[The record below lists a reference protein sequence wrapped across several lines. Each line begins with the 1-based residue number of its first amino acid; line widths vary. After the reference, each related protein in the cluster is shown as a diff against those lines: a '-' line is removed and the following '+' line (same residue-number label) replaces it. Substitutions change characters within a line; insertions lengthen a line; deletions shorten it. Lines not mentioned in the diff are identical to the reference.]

1 MTPFALPARSQA
13 LVKQSTQEKHR
24 AFSALHQA
32 GCFVL
37 PNPWDQGSARLLQGL
52 GFKALATSSSGMAW
66 SSGQA
71 NGALS
76 RAQML
81 AHLRSIVAATD
92 LPVNAD
98 FESGFAASP
107 EGVAESVRMAIDT
120 GVSGLSIEDATGHR
134 DAPLRELGDAVAR
147 IKAAR
152 AAIDA
157 AGADVLLIGRAENFF
172 VGHQDI
178 DDTIKRLQAYSAA
191 GADCLYAP
199 GIRSREHINLVVAAV
214 HPKPVNLLI
223 GSASDF
229 TLQEIASMGVRRVSL
244 GGALARTALA
254 GFLQA
259 ARAIAQEGRF
269 DALTNTP
276 SASDLNAFF
285 ASSSEGCM
293 AAATKKIH
301 SMQPESPRSFPMH
314 GNWHGR

>member
-13 LVKQSTQEKHR
+13 LVKPSTQEKHT
-24 AFSALHQA
+24 AFKALHQA

-66 SSGQA
+66 SRGQA
-71 NGALS
+71 DNALS
-76 RAQML
+76 RAQAL
-81 AHLRSIVAATD
+81 AHLHSIVAATD

-107 EGVAESVRMAIDT
+107 EGVAESVCMAIAT
-120 GVSGLSIEDATGHR
+120 GVSGLSIEDTTGHR

-199 GIRSREHINLVVAAV
+199 GIRSREHIALVVAAV

-229 TLQEIASMGVRRVSL
+229 TLQDIACMGVRRVSL

-259 ARAIAQEGRF
+259 ARAIALEGRF
-269 DALTNTP
+269 DALTVTP
-276 SASDLNAFF
+276 SGAELNTFF
-285 ASSSEGCM
+285 ASGSEGYM
-293 AAATKKIH
+293 AAGAKKCH
-301 SMQPESPRSFPMH
+301 SVQSASQLSFPMH
-314 GNWHGR
+314 GDWHGR